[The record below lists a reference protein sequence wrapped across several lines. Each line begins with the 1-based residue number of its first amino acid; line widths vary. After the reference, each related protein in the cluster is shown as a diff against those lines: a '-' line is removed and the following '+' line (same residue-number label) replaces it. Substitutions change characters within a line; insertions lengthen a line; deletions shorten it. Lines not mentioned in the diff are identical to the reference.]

1 MSQLFVN
8 AAKDKYYRNILCG
21 FFIVSTLVVLISV
34 YLFYGHVVPYKTLN
48 YDSREIIISNDS
60 VKTNVDEIREGSHQR
75 LEIKGWSLLL
85 DEPLC
90 VWDRKLLLK
99 GENSGDWYECF
110 LEQTMRKDIAE
121 RMQLETKRNENYH
134 YDASGFQGIIWTSCL
149 PEDTYHL
156 FLLNRDNG
164 KTMLIDLQKEVL
176 IR

>member
-1 MSQLFVN
+1 MSQLLVT
-8 AAKDKYYRNILCG
+8 AKKDKCYRNILCG
-21 FFIVSTLVVLISV
+21 LFIVSALVALISV
-34 YLFYGHVVPYKTLN
+34 YLFYKHAVPHKTLH
-48 YDSREIIISNDS
+48 YDSQEIVIPNDS
-60 VKTNVDEIREGSHQR
+60 IKTNIDEIREKSHHR
-75 LEIKGWSLLL
+75 LEIKGWSLLF
-85 DEPLC
+85 DEPLN

-110 LEQTMRKDIAE
+110 LEQTMRKDVAE

-149 PEDTYHL
+149 PKDTYHL